1 MTETARPRPR
11 WPTVAVPIGLVVLA
25 LLAGAAALGLF
36 LQARVRP
43 RLPREVAAVLAG
55 ADTFELLSLRPGP
68 IERHRPDT
76 FYGWVVL
83 GRAAVPGDTRA
94 EVLAATNEGIAHGR
108 GMSLCFEPR
117 HGIHAVRQGH
127 TADLVICFH
136 CHQTQVYLDGRELD
150 TLPMT
155 DAPRELLDRT
165 LNRTGVW
172 LGMD

>member
-1 MTETARPRPR
+1 MRTAAG
-11 WPTVAVPIGLVVLA
+11 WIMATVLA
-25 LLAGAAALGLF
+25 VLAGAAALGLF
-36 LQARVRP
+36 LMARARP

-68 IERHRPDT
+68 IERQRPDT

-94 EVLAATNEGIAHGR
+94 EVVAVTNEGIAHGW

-117 HGIHAVRQGH
+117 HGIHAAGRGH
-127 TADLVICFH
+127 TADIVICFH
-136 CHQTQVYLDGRELD
+136 CHQAQVYLDGRQME
-150 TLPMT
+150 TLPIT

-172 LGMD
+172 LGTE